1 MANKSAVGVRS
12 AFQIVKIWI
21 LAQQSSRLQ
30 MNISEMVGG
39 LIVRLTEKELKKGGS
54 MRNEAAGS

>member
-12 AFQIVKIWI
+12 VFQIVKIWI

-30 MNISEMVGG
+30 MSISEMVGG

-54 MRNEAAGS
+54 MRNDAVGP